1 MEEEISFY
9 IEDAEAS
16 MKKAVTHTLNEFSKI
31 RAGKANPVMLKGMM
45 VEYYGSMSPLDQIAN
60 VSAPDAR
67 TLMVKPWEK
76 GTLNDI
82 ERAIINS
89 DLGLNPQNDG
99 ETIRMNVPVLTEE
112 RRRDLVKQSKAEA
125 ENGKVSIRN
134 IRKETNAEL
143 KKLQKDGASEDNI
156 KDAESTIQELTNQY
170 SKNIDEIFAKKDA
183 EIMTI

>member
-9 IEDAEAS
+9 LEDAEAS
-16 MKKAVTHTLNEFSKI
+16 MNKAVTHTLNEFAKI
-31 RAGKANPVMLKGMM
+31 RAGKASPIMLKGVV

-76 GTLNDI
+76 GSLNDI
-82 ERAIINS
+82 ERAIMNS

-99 ETIRMNVPVLTEE
+99 ETIRINVPVLTEE
-112 RRRDLVKQSKAEA
+112 RRRGLVKQSKNEA
-125 ENGKVSIRN
+125 ENGKISLRS
-134 IRKETNAEL
+134 IRKETNSEL
-143 KKLQKDGASEDNI
+143 KKLQKEGASEDDI
-156 KDAESTIQELTNQY
+156 KDAESTIQDLINKF
-170 SKNIDEIFAKKDA
+170 SKTLDEIFSKKEI

>member
-9 IEDAEAS
+9 LEDAEAS
-16 MKKAVTHTLNEFSKI
+16 MNKAVTHTLNEFAKI
-31 RAGKANPVMLKGMM
+31 RAGKASPIMLKGVV

-76 GTLNDI
+76 GSLNDI
-82 ERAIINS
+82 ERAIMNS

-99 ETIRMNVPVLTEE
+99 ETIRINVPVLTEE
-112 RRRDLVKQSKAEA
+112 RRRGLVKQSKNEA
-125 ENGKVSIRN
+125 ENGKISLRS
-134 IRKETNAEL
+134 IRKETNSEL
-143 KKLQKDGASEDNI
+143 KKLQKEGASEDDI
-156 KDAESTIQELTNQY
+156 KDAESTIQELINKF
-170 SKNIDEIFAKKDA
+170 SKTLDEIFSKKEI

>member
-9 IEDAEAS
+9 LEDAEAS
-16 MKKAVTHTLNEFSKI
+16 MKKAVDHTKGEFAKI
-31 RAGKANPVMLKGMM
+31 RAGKASPLMLKSVM
-45 VEYYGSMSPLDQIAN
+45 VEYYGNMTPLDQVSN

-76 GTLNDI
+76 GVLNDI
-82 ERAIINS
+82 ERAIVNS

-112 RRRDLVKQSKAEA
+112 RRRDLVKQSKNEA
-125 ENGKVSIRN
+125 ENGKITLRN
-134 IRKETNAEL
+134 IRKDVNTEL
-143 KKLQKDGASEDNI
+143 KKLQKDGASEDTI
-156 KDAESTIQELTNQY
+156 KDAESTIQDLTNQY
-170 SKNIDEIFAKKDA
+170 AKLIDEVFGKKEI

>member
-16 MKKAVTHTLNEFSKI
+16 MNKAVAHTSAEFAKI
-31 RAGKANPVMLKGMM
+31 RAGKANPIMLKGIM
-45 VEYYGSMSPLDQIAN
+45 VEYYGSLSPLDQIAN
-60 VSAPDAR
+60 VSAADAR

-99 ETIRMNVPVLTEE
+99 ETIRMNVPMLTEE
-112 RRRDLVKQSKAEA
+112 RRRDLVKQSKNEA
-125 ENGKVSIRN
+125 ENGKISLRSIRQ
-134 IRKETNAEL
+134 ETNSEL

-156 KDAESTIQELTNQY
+156 KDAEASIQDLINTF
-170 SKNIDEIFAKKDA
+170 SKTLDAMFVKKEA

>member
-9 IEDAEAS
+9 LEDAEAS
-16 MKKAVTHTLNEFSKI
+16 MNKAVTHTLNEFAKI
-31 RAGKANPVMLKGMM
+31 RAGKANPIMLKGVV

-112 RRRDLVKQSKAEA
+112 RRRDLVKQSKNEA
-125 ENGKVSIRN
+125 ENGKISLRS
-134 IRKETNAEL
+134 IRKETNGEL
-143 KKLQKDGASEDNI
+143 KKLQKDGASEDDI
-156 KDAESTIQELTNQY
+156 KDAESTIQDFTNKF
-170 SKNIDEIFAKKDA
+170 SKTLDEIFAKKEV

>member
-9 IEDAEAS
+9 LEDAEAS
-16 MKKAVTHTLNEFSKI
+16 MKKAVTHTESEFTKI
-31 RAGKANPVMLKGMM
+31 RAGKANPVMLKGVM
-45 VEYYGSMSPLDQIAN
+45 VEYYGSMTPLDQVAN

-112 RRRDLVKQSKAEA
+112 RRRDLVKQSKGEA
-125 ENGKVSIRN
+125 ENGKVSIRS
-134 IRKETNAEL
+134 IRKDVNNEL
-143 KKLQKDGASEDNI
+143 KKLQKDGASEDAI
-156 KDAESTIQELTNQY
+156 KDAESETQKLTDKY
-170 SKNIDEIFAKKDA
+170 SKVLDDIFNKKEA

>member
-16 MKKAVTHTLNEFSKI
+16 MNKAVSHTFSEFAKI
-31 RAGKANPVMLKGMM
+31 RAGKANPVMLKGIM

-60 VSAPDAR
+60 VSAADAR

-99 ETIRMNVPVLTEE
+99 ETIRMNVPMLTEE
-112 RRRDLVKQSKAEA
+112 RRRDLVKQSKNEA
-125 ENGKVSIRN
+125 ENGKISIRS
-134 IRKETNAEL
+134 IRQETNTEL

-156 KDAESTIQELTNQY
+156 KDAEVTVQEMTHKF
-170 SKNIDEIFAKKDA
+170 SKTLDEALVKKEA

>member
-9 IEDAEAS
+9 LEDAEAS
-16 MKKAVTHTLNEFSKI
+16 MNKTVTHTLNEFAKI
-31 RAGKANPVMLKGMM
+31 RAGKANPIMLKGVT
-45 VEYYGSMSPLDQIAN
+45 VEYYGSMTPLDQIAN

-76 GTLNDI
+76 GTLQDI

-99 ETIRMNVPVLTEE
+99 ETIHMNVPVLTEE
-112 RRRDLVKQSKAEA
+112 RRRGLVKQSKSEA
-125 ENGKVSIRN
+125 ENGKISIRS

-143 KKLQKDGASEDNI
+143 KKLQKDGAPEDAV
-156 KDAESTIQELTNQY
+156 KDAEAIIQELTNKF
-170 SKNIDEIFAKKDA
+170 SKALDDLFIKKEV